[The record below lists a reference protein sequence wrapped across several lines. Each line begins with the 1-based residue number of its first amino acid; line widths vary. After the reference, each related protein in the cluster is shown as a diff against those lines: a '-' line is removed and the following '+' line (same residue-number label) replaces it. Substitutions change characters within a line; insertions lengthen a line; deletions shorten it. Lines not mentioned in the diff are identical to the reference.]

1 MSEPVAEFVECSFC
15 EFQCKYRGIAEKNM
29 KADEEYTKKFF
40 DLFREGDLDA
50 VANHIANETIKIM
63 ETKNP
68 DSLLALGV
76 CLYTIGVNI
85 LEIPEVLRRR
95 LGRLAKSKLRTAIKE
110 NLGIPIPVAKPA
122 EAAVRAPA
130 AKAPVAK
137 APAAKVPPMAPAAK
151 AAVRVPAAIEMPEA
165 VEEETEAE
173 ALPVAPV
180 RSAAEALVLNPA
192 GVVENWLRSDK
203 DYLYYID
210 EITQKGDDLVEVKYD
225 LETEGFIASL
235 LIKVLYSARDES
247 GNRII
252 KIAAKAPID
261 VPYHLNVI
269 MGKTEKGVVAT
280 SLPGDLKDEDA
291 LYKRLQQVEQKEGTT
306 QTDRLTLMLNRD
318 KFLSKIVSKSLILES
333 PNENKVRSVKV
344 PITIQKRGD
353 QGCDLVVKTFL
364 DERLIKPSDIFINIM
379 DGIAENMDYLLE
391 LPKEERGAV
400 PMAKGDWFSIKVKP
414 EMGAF
419 SSKFIKRVALPDIP
433 TCPHCNRPLPQSSST
448 DYRRCPF
455 CYEKL

>member
-110 NLGIPIPVAKPA
+110 NLGIPIPVAKPEMV
-122 EAAVRAPA
+122 EAKAPA
-130 AKAPVAK
+130 AR

-151 AAVRVPAAIEMPEA
+151 AAVRPPPVIMP
-165 VEEETEAE
+165 TEAE
-173 ALPVAPV
+173 AEVEAPSFAAV
-180 RSAAEALVLNPA
+180 KPMAEAIEITPA

-225 LETEGFIASL
+225 LETEGFISSL

-247 GNRII
+247 GNRIV

-269 MGKTEKGVVAT
+269 MGKTDKGVVAT

-291 LYKRLQQVEQKEGTT
+291 LYKRLQAVEQKEGTA
-306 QTDRLTLMLNRD
+306 QADRLTLMLNRD
-318 KFLSKIVSKSLILES
+318 KFLSKIVSKSLVLDS

-364 DERLIKPSDIFINIM
+364 DERLIRPSDIFINIM

-391 LPKEERGAV
+391 LPKEERGEV
-400 PMAKGDWFSIKVKP
+400 PMAKGDWFTIKVKP
-414 EMGAF
+414 EMGGF